1 MDLSNDLISKFVKIT
16 TDNTKK
22 ETKEATLYGTT
33 VEYNGEMFVKID
45 GSDLLTP
52 VDTTSDIKEDER
64 VTVMIKDHSAV
75 VTGNVTSPSAS
86 NKDLS
91 HLSQQVG
98 VFDTVIAQKVDTVE
112 LNAQVARINELYATK
127 ASITDLE
134 ADRADIGYLKA
145 DVADIETLLNG
156 NLTSD
161 NILSLHLTAQNA
173 TVDDAFIKDAMI
185 DTVTANKI
193 LSGTIDTNNV
203 RIQSK
208 DGSMLLQGNII
219 QMKDENDV
227 VRIQIGKDNGGK
239 FSFILYDET
248 GAGVLIDEDGVKSS
262 NAIADGLIV
271 DAKVA
276 DNANISGSKL
286 DIVSVITEV
295 NNDNSTTIKS
305 NKIYLDEQQQ
315 SLEVAFNSLKTEVD
329 TIRDVTIDGDL
340 SSVVDQVQ
348 SNTTKIEVN
357 EERISTLVA
366 ENISRTEEISN
377 LDGEI
382 QEVNTT
388 LSSKYTSMEQ
398 DLEGFK
404 TTVNNAYATKSELNT
419 LNTEMIETYA
429 KKSEIS
435 QMEDSI
441 ISTVS
446 NTYITKEQ
454 VQDMSYVNLI
464 HNSNCKYN
472 TDGWYTGGNDSKIS
486 TSIGDSADLPD
497 KMVIGLDCR
506 TGPIYMN
513 SKKFAV
519 SASEQYTIGVWGKV
533 SQYNEYLKV
542 SLMFSDN
549 NYVDNDNYI
558 DNDNNLILDDDLPAG
573 TYTLKYEFEDGSYS
587 DITSFIIDK
596 DNIDN
601 TYMDEFE
608 PITFTTRDGID
619 KWIYKVITVTVP
631 NGATRA
637 FIKVEAKSTQ
647 NNTSYDGMA
656 YFSSLMCVK
665 GTIGSSWQ
673 PSSYDGYEI
682 LSEKF
687 DEYSTTEQMNSA
699 ITQKANEITSSVS
712 TLYTT
717 KKELENYSTT
727 SQMNSAINQKANEIT
742 LGVQTSYATK
752 ELAKAEGNVAYTN
765 AVNESARYTDNKIQI
780 LDNSITSSVANTYAT
795 KSQVNTLNDTVLL
808 NYAQKSEVQ
817 QTAENIKFSFL
828 ASGGYNKLRNS
839 AFKNGTTNWN
849 YLSWN
854 GFAGNNGVAYGGMNV
869 IGAGT
874 SEWGLHNRN
883 VLQIYATDLQVVNG
897 DLLGVGVASDRL
909 WGGVNWTFSCLLSSH
924 RTNQIYLEVIEF
936 DSNGN
941 RMPLQNTLVLNGD
954 KHGWNSNREN
964 WHKVNWKFDLKNQG
978 CANFVVQAWM
988 GAWTGEHN
996 SAFLWLAEPMVVLG
1010 HYDDLMYTENSDE
1023 LYSGVTTIDKDGIK
1037 VTSGHMNGYTHMTDI
1052 GFFINRNGED
1062 IFRVDP
1068 NGLYMKGDGHFTGKI
1083 ETNQIINANGG
1094 LYTGQDIR
1102 GYDPTGV
1109 TGGLTVVT
1117 GTGNLAVRTENPAH
1131 HVYLQSASGE
1141 VKVTWPAAPD
1151 IFANLRAFDLL
1162 ANNKVYAN
1170 GVALTSNRDA
1180 KKNIEDYTESALNEI
1195 CTTPIRQYHLKTDLD
1210 EELKRIGIIVQ
1221 EAPLNAIDLKGEC
1234 IDLYQMVTMS
1244 WKAIQELK
1252 GENDKLKD
1260 TIKILWDTIHDIRNT
1275 QKGE

>member
-16 TDNTKK
+16 NDNTQK
-22 ETKEATLYGTT
+22 ETKESTLYGTT

-239 FSFILYDET
+239 FSFLLYDET

-315 SLEVAFNSLKTEVD
+315 SLEVAFNSLKTQVD
-329 TIRDVTIDGDL
+329 TIQDVTIDGDL
-340 SSVVDQVQ
+340 TSVVNQVQ
-348 SNTTKIEVN
+348 SNTTKIGVN

-404 TTVNNAYATKSELNT
+404 TTVNNAYATKSELST
-419 LNTEMIETYA
+419 LNTEIIETYA

-513 SKKFAV
+513 SKKFVV

-549 NYVDNDNYI
+549 
-558 DNDNNLILDDDLPAG
+558 
-573 TYTLKYEFEDGSYS
+573 
-587 DITSFIIDK
+587 

-717 KKELENYSTT
+717 KKELENYSTI
-727 SQMNSAINQKANEIT
+727 SQMNSAIDQKANEIT

-752 ELAKAEGNVAYTN
+752 ELAKAEGNIAYTN

-780 LDNSITSSVANTYAT
+780 QDNSITSSVANTYAT
-795 KSQVNTLNDTVLL
+795 KSDVNALNDTVWL

-828 ASGGYNKLRNS
+828 ASGGYNKLVNS
-839 AFKNGTTNWN
+839 SFKNGTTNWN

-854 GFAGNNGVAYGGMNV
+854 GFAGNNGVASGGMSV
-869 IGAGT
+869 VDAGS
-874 SEWGLHNRN
+874 SEWALPNRN
-883 VLQIYATDLQVVNG
+883 TLQVHVVGLQVANG
-897 DLLGVGVASDRL
+897 DLLGVGFSSDPI

-936 DSNGN
+936 DHNGN

-954 KHGWNSNREN
+954 KPGGNGNRGN
-964 WHKVNWKFDLKNQG
+964 WHKVNWKFNLKNHG

-988 GAWTGEHN
+988 GTWTGEHS
-996 SAFLWLAEPMVVLG
+996 SAYLWLAEPMVVLG
-1010 HYDDLMYTENSDE
+1010 HYDDLIYTENSEE
-1023 LYSGVTTIDKDGIK
+1023 LYSGITTINRDGIK
-1037 VTSGHMNGYTHMTDI
+1037 VTSGQMNGYTHMTDR

-1117 GTGNLAVRTENPAH
+1117 GTGHLSVRTENPAH
-1131 HVYLQSASGE
+1131 NVYLQPAGGE
-1141 VKVTWPAAPD
+1141 VKVTAPKEPD
-1151 IFANLRAFDLL
+1151 NFKNLRAWDLL

-1252 GENDKLKD
+1252 DENDKLKD

-1275 QKGE
+1275 HKGD

>member
-16 TDNTKK
+16 NDNTQK

-33 VEYNGEMFVKID
+33 VEYNGEIFVKLD

-64 VTVMIKDHSAV
+64 VTVMIKDHNAV

-86 NKDLS
+86 SKDLS

-127 ASITDLE
+127 ANITDLE
-134 ADRADIGYLKA
+134 ADRADIGNLKA

-219 QMKDENDV
+219 QMKDENDI

-239 FSFILYDET
+239 FSFLLYDET
-248 GAGVLIDEDGVKSS
+248 GTGVLIDEDGIKSS

-315 SLEVAFNSLKTEVD
+315 SLEVAFNSLKTQVD
-329 TIRDVTIDGDL
+329 TIQDVTIDGDL
-340 SSVVDQVQ
+340 SSVVNQVQ

-388 LSSKYTSMEQ
+388 LSSKYASMEQ

-404 TTVNNAYATKSELNT
+404 TTVNNAYATKSELST
-419 LNTEMIETYA
+419 LNTEIIETYA

-497 KMVIGLDCR
+497 KMVIRLDCR

-519 SASEQYTIGVWGKV
+519 SASEQYAIGVWGKV

-549 NYVDNDNYI
+549 
-558 DNDNNLILDDDLPAG
+558 
-573 TYTLKYEFEDGSYS
+573 
-587 DITSFIIDK
+587 

-619 KWIYKVITVTVP
+619 KWIYKAITVTVP

-699 ITQKANEITSSVS
+699 INQKANEITSSVS

-717 KKELENYSTT
+717 KKELEDYSTT

-742 LGVQTSYATK
+742 LGIQTSYATK

-765 AVNESARYTDNKIQI
+765 AVNESARYTDNKIQM

-795 KSQVNTLNDTVLL
+795 KSDVNTLNDTVWL

-817 QTAENIKFSFL
+817 QTAEGIKFSFL

-839 AFKNGTTNWN
+839 SFKNGTTNWN

-883 VLQIYATDLQVVNG
+883 VLQIYANNLQVANG
-897 DLLGVGVASDRL
+897 DLLGVGVTSDRI

-924 RTNQIYLEVIEF
+924 RINQIYLEVIEF
-936 DSNGN
+936 DQNGN

-954 KHGWNSNREN
+954 KNGWNSNREN

-988 GAWTGEHN
+988 GAWNGEQS
-996 SAFLWLAEPMVVLG
+996 SAFLWLAEPMLVLG
-1010 HYDDLMYTENSDE
+1010 HYDDLIYTENSEE

-1037 VTSGHMNGYTHMTDI
+1037 VASSQINGYTYMTDR
-1052 GFFINRNGED
+1052 GFFINKNGED
-1062 IFRVDP
+1062 VFRVDP
-1068 NGLYMKGDGHFTGKI
+1068 NGLYMNGSGIFTGTVEGATIQGGSININNNFQVNTSGTLRAKETIHADGGIYAKGDFIGRGYGASLYSDVPKGEGHTYVRSLNNGIKLRPGWGEEVHCGVEGS
-1083 ETNQIINANGG
+1083 ETEYSNFRALNIYAMNGG
-1094 LYTGQDIR
+1094 R
-1102 GYDPTGV
+1102 
-1109 TGGLTVVT
+1109 
-1117 GTGNLAVRTENPAH
+1117 
-1131 HVYLQSASGE
+1131 
-1141 VKVTWPAAPD
+1141 
-1151 IFANLRAFDLL
+1151 
-1162 ANNKVYAN
+1162 VYAN

-1221 EAPLNAIDLKGEC
+1221 EAPLNSIDLKGEC

-1252 GENDKLKD
+1252 NENDKLKD

>member
-16 TDNTKK
+16 NDNTQK

-315 SLEVAFNSLKTEVD
+315 SLEVAFNSLKTQVD
-329 TIRDVTIDGDL
+329 TIQDVTIDGDL
-340 SSVVDQVQ
+340 SSVVNQVQ

-419 LNTEMIETYA
+419 LNTEVIETYA

-549 NYVDNDNYI
+549 
-558 DNDNNLILDDDLPAG
+558 
-573 TYTLKYEFEDGSYS
+573 
-587 DITSFIIDK
+587 

-619 KWIYKVITVTVP
+619 KWIYKAITVTVP

-780 LDNSITSSVANTYAT
+780 LDSSITSSVANTYAT
-795 KSQVNTLNDTVLL
+795 KSDVNTLNDVVWH

-839 AFKNGTTNWN
+839 SFKNGTTCWH

-854 GFAGNNGVAYGGMNV
+854 GYAGNNGVASGGIRV
-869 IGAGT
+869 IDAG
-874 SEWGLHNRN
+874 SNEWALNNRN
-883 VLQIYATDLQVVNG
+883 SLLVYVDHLKVANG
-897 DLLGVGVASDRL
+897 DLLGVGVTSDII

-924 RTNQIYLEVIEF
+924 RTSHIYLEVIEF
-936 DSNGN
+936 DYNGN
-941 RMPLQNTLVLNGD
+941 RLPLQNTLILNGD
-954 KHGWNSNREN
+954 KHGHNGNREN
-964 WHKVNWKFDLKNQG
+964 WHKVNWKFDILNPG

-988 GAWTGEHN
+988 GAWNGEF
-996 SAFLWLAEPMVVLG
+996 STAYLWLAEPMVVLG
-1010 HYDDLMYTENSDE
+1010 HYDDLVYTENSDE

-1037 VTSGHMNGYTHMTDI
+1037 VTSGQMNGYTHMTDR

-1068 NGLYMKGDGHFTGKI
+1068 NGLYMKGNGHFTGKI

-1117 GTGNLAVRTENPAH
+1117 GTGHLAVRTENPAH
-1131 HVYLQSASGE
+1131 NVYLQPAGGE

-1234 IDLYQMVTMS
+1234 IDLYQMITMS

-1252 GENDKLKD
+1252 DENDKLKD

>member
-1 MDLSNDLISKFVKIT
+1 
-16 TDNTKK
+16 
-22 ETKEATLYGTT
+22 
-33 VEYNGEMFVKID
+33 
-45 GSDLLTP
+45 
-52 VDTTSDIKEDER
+52 
-64 VTVMIKDHSAV
+64 
-75 VTGNVTSPSAS
+75 
-86 NKDLS
+86 
-91 HLSQQVG
+91 
-98 VFDTVIAQKVDTVE
+98 
-112 LNAQVARINELYATK
+112 
-127 ASITDLE
+127 
-134 ADRADIGYLKA
+134 
-145 DVADIETLLNG
+145 
-156 NLTSD
+156 
-161 NILSLHLTAQNA
+161 
-173 TVDDAFIKDAMI
+173 
-185 DTVTANKI
+185 
-193 LSGTIDTNNV
+193 
-203 RIQSK
+203 
-208 DGSMLLQGNII
+208 MLLQGNII

-315 SLEVAFNSLKTEVD
+315 SLEVAFNSLKTQVD
-329 TIRDVTIDGDL
+329 TIQDVTIDGDL
-340 SSVVDQVQ
+340 SSVVNQVQ

-404 TTVNNAYATKSELNT
+404 TTVNNACATKSELNA
-419 LNTEMIETYA
+419 LNTEIIETYA

-454 VQDMSYVNLI
+454 VQDTSYVNLI

-542 SLMFSDN
+542 SLMFSGN

-587 DITSFIIDK
+587 DITSFITEGTTYK

-619 KWIYKVITVTVP
+619 KWIYKAITVTVP

-752 ELAKAEGNVAYTN
+752 ELAKAEGNAAYTN
-765 AVNESARYTDNKIQI
+765 AVNESARYIDNKIQM

-795 KSQVNTLNDTVLL
+795 KSQVNALNDTVWL

-828 ASGGYNKLRNS
+828 ASGGYNKLVNS
-839 AFKNGTTNWN
+839 SFKNGTTNWN

-854 GFAGNNGVAYGGMNV
+854 GFAGNNGVASGGMSV
-869 IGAGT
+869 VDAG
-874 SEWGLHNRN
+874 SNEWALPNRN
-883 VLQIYATDLQVVNG
+883 TLQAYVVGLKVANG
-897 DLLGVGVASDRL
+897 DFLGVGVSSDPL
-909 WGGVNWTFSCLLSSH
+909 WGGVDWTFSCLLSSH

-936 DSNGN
+936 DQNGN

-954 KHGWNSNREN
+954 KPGGNGNRGN
-964 WHKVNWKFDLKNQG
+964 WHKVNWKFKLKNHG

-988 GAWTGEHN
+988 GTWTGEHT
-996 SAFLWLAEPMVVLG
+996 SAYLWLAEPMVVLG
-1010 HYDDLMYTENSDE
+1010 HYDDLIYTENSDE
-1023 LYSGVTTIDKDGIK
+1023 LYSGVTTINRDGIK
-1037 VTSGHMNGYTHMTDI
+1037 VTSGQMNGYTHMTDR

-1062 IFRVDP
+1062 IFIVDP
-1068 NGLYMKGDGHFTGKI
+1068 NGLYMKGSGTFTGTVSASTIDGGTVKGATI
-1083 ETNQIINANGG
+1083 QGGSININNNFEVNTSGTLRAKETIHADGGIYAKGDFIGRGYGASLYSDVPKGEGHTYVRSLNNGIKLRPGWGEEVHCGVEGSETEYSNFRALNIYAMNGG
-1094 LYTGQDIR
+1094 R
-1102 GYDPTGV
+1102 
-1109 TGGLTVVT
+1109 
-1117 GTGNLAVRTENPAH
+1117 
-1131 HVYLQSASGE
+1131 
-1141 VKVTWPAAPD
+1141 
-1151 IFANLRAFDLL
+1151 
-1162 ANNKVYAN
+1162 VYAN

-1195 CTTPIRQYHLKTDLD
+1195 CTTPVRQYHLKTDLD

-1252 GENDKLKD
+1252 DENDKLKD

>member
-16 TDNTKK
+16 NDNTQK

-52 VDTTSDIKEDER
+52 VDTTSDIKDDER
-64 VTVMIKDHSAV
+64 VTVMIKDHNAV

-239 FSFILYDET
+239 FSFLLYDET

-315 SLEVAFNSLKTEVD
+315 SLEVAFNSLKTQVD
-329 TIRDVTIDGDL
+329 TIQDVTIDGDL
-340 SSVVDQVQ
+340 SSVVNQVQ
-348 SNTTKIEVN
+348 SNTTNIEAN
-357 EERISTLVA
+357 KERISTLVA

-419 LNTEMIETYA
+419 LNTEIIETYA

-549 NYVDNDNYI
+549 
-558 DNDNNLILDDDLPAG
+558 
-573 TYTLKYEFEDGSYS
+573 
-587 DITSFIIDK
+587 

-619 KWIYKVITVTVP
+619 KWIYKAITVTVP

-637 FIKVEAKSTQ
+637 FIKVGAKSTQ

-665 GTIGSSWQ
+665 GVIGSSWQ

-742 LGVQTSYATK
+742 LDVQTSYATK

-765 AVNESARYTDNKIQI
+765 AVNESARYTNSKIQM

-795 KSQVNTLNDTVLL
+795 KSQVNALNDTVWL
-808 NYAQKSEVQ
+808 NYAKKSEVT
-817 QTAENIKFSFL
+817 QTANNIKYEFNSL
-828 ASGGYNKLRNS
+828 YSNPNLLHNSSPTPSNYEGWTLRNNGLFYLNNS
-839 AFKNGTTNWN
+839 NYIGVYPGSINNTTASCLSPSIKVKGDAYYSLSMQVWAESNTKGAQITVIGSTDSNFDYDFVHECGWKNNGDSTTLQTCFYVPGNIN
-849 YLSWN
+849 YLW
-854 GFAGNNGVAYGGMNV
+854 
-869 IGAGT
+869 I
-874 SEWGLHNRN
+874 R
-883 VLQIYATDLQVVNG
+883 I
-897 DLLGVGVASDRL
+897 
-909 WGGVNWTFSCLLSSH
+909 
-924 RTNQIYLEVIEF
+924 
-936 DSNGN
+936 
-941 RMPLQNTLVLNGD
+941 LNGGIRTEVEQYQRVVFF
-954 KHGWNSNREN
+954 HSLMLVEG
-964 WHKVNWKFDLKNQG
+964 KN
-978 CANFVVQAWM
+978 
-988 GAWTGEHN
+988 
-996 SAFLWLAEPMVVLG
+996 
-1010 HYDDLMYTENSDE
+1010 
-1023 LYSGVTTIDKDGIK
+1023 LYPKWYPAPNNVTNGITTISKDGII
-1037 VTSGHMNGYTHMTDI
+1037 VQANNINGYSKMSAN
-1052 GFFINRNGED
+1052 GFRVHKDGED
-1062 IFRVDP
+1062 IFKVDS
-1068 NGLYMKGDGHFTGKI
+1068 NGLYMKGSGTFTGTVSASTVDGGTVKGATI
-1083 ETNQIINANGG
+1083 QGGSININNNFEVSTSGILRAKETIHADGGIYAKGDFIGRGYGASLYSDVPKGGGHTYVRSLNNGIKLRPGWGEEVHCGVEGSETEYSNFRALNIYAMNGG
-1094 LYTGQDIR
+1094 R
-1102 GYDPTGV
+1102 
-1109 TGGLTVVT
+1109 
-1117 GTGNLAVRTENPAH
+1117 
-1131 HVYLQSASGE
+1131 
-1141 VKVTWPAAPD
+1141 
-1151 IFANLRAFDLL
+1151 
-1162 ANNKVYAN
+1162 VYAN

-1234 IDLYQMVTMS
+1234 IDLYQMITMS

-1252 GENDKLKD
+1252 NENDKLKD